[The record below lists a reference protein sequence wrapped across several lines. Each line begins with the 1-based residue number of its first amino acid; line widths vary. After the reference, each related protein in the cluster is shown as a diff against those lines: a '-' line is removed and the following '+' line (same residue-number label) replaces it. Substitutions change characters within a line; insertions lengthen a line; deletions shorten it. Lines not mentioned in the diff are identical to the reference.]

1 MVGAAGVAGVL
12 GAVGYDPVKTRVAA
26 ALVVLLGC
34 GSPPARPARPDV
46 VVITLDTLRADRL
59 GAWGYPGAA
68 TPTLD
73 ALAARGR
80 RYALAWSPL
89 PLTIPAH
96 GTLFSGMQPPHLG
109 LRDNSADVVADDVD
123 TMAERFSRAGYATVA
138 SVGAFVTTRAWG
150 FSQGFDAFFD
160 DIPASGD
167 NVWHGERPAEA
178 VIADLEAWRA
188 HRTSDAPLFAWVHLY
203 DAHHP
208 YVPPPEA
215 AARAPGRPYDGEIAH
230 LDDAVARIL
239 SGFDLER
246 TVVVVVGDHGES
258 LGEHGELTHG
268 LFTYASTQHVP
279 WIVAGP
285 GIAPGVVERP
295 VGLVDVLP
303 TLLAD
308 VGLPAPEGLDG
319 HAVRADADAV
329 APVYAES
336 WQLASRFGIAP
347 HRGVLAEGWQFI
359 SLPKPE
365 LYRLDGP
372 LGAAQDA
379 ASDHPEVVARLQ
391 GLLDGLGFAPPQRAP
406 SAGAGA
412 STAMLGALGYVE
424 GRVDLSDAGAFP
436 DPKDR
441 ADLLAAAVGA
451 ERRQRDGDIAGAI
464 ALLEPAVARWPQVF
478 ELRSRLA
485 LALERLGRGDA
496 AKQHLDAALQLD
508 PTNPQLRVTSGV
520 ALAREGKS
528 QEALDVF
535 LDVEAAQPWTP
546 RVRAL
551 AVYAM
556 QALGRHAE
564 ARAAAESWWT
574 NHADDLALA
583 GVLGG
588 LRIEAGDPSGW
599 PLLELGA
606 TATVPEPNVQWHL
619 GVRAAAE
626 GRLDEAVA
634 RLEREVADH
643 PASAGAWGVLARLS
657 AQRQDW
663 PRQAEAATRA
673 LAASPRDAGLWHL
686 LVLARFN
693 QGDDAGARDALT
705 SGLAVDP
712 LDPDLLLMDANLR
725 AKAGDREGGQ
735 QAFEAAERARQLRQ
749 GR

>member
-1 MVGAAGVAGVL
+1 MTRLHVPWLWLATCLACCVA
-12 GAVGYDPVKTRVAA
+12 
-26 ALVVLLGC
+26 
-34 GSPPARPARPDV
+34 PPAPPRPDV

-59 GAWGYPGAA
+59 GAWGYAGAS

-96 GTLFSGMQPPHLG
+96 GAIFSGLQPPHLG
-109 LRDNSADVVADDVD
+109 LRDNSADVLGEEVD
-123 TMAERFSRAGYATVA
+123 TMAERFARAGYATVA

-160 DIPASGD
+160 EIPTSGD

-208 YVPPPEA
+208 YLPPADA
-215 AARAPGRPYDGEIAH
+215 ASRAPGRPYDGELAH

-239 SGFDLER
+239 SGFDLDR
-246 TVVVVVGDHGES
+246 TVVVVVGDHGEA

-285 GIAPGVVERP
+285 GIEPGVVTQP
-295 VGLVDVLP
+295 VGLVDVMP

-308 VGLPAPEGLDG
+308 LGLPAAEGVDG
-319 HAVRADADAV
+319 RAVRRDGDPV

-347 HRGVLAEGWQFI
+347 HRGVLAEGWQLI
-359 SLPKPE
+359 ALPRPE
-365 LYRLDGP
+365 LYRLNGRGGTAVDE
-372 LGAAQDA
+372 AAA
-379 ASDHPEVVARLQ
+379 HPDVVARLRAV
-391 GLLDGLGFAPPQRAP
+391 LDGLAFEAPDRAA
-406 SAGAGA
+406 SASA

-424 GRVDLSDAGAFP
+424 GTVDLAAASTFP

-451 ERRQRDGDIAGAI
+451 ERRQRDGDVAGAI
-464 ALLEPAVARWPQVF
+464 ALLEPAVARWPEVF

-485 LALERLGRGDA
+485 LALERLGRGDE
-496 AKQHLDAALQLD
+496 AKVHLDAALRLD
-508 PTNPQLRVTSGV
+508 PGNPQLRVTSGV
-520 ALAREGKS
+520 ALAREGRS
-528 QEALDVF
+528 EDALRVF
-535 LDVEAAQPWTP
+535 LDVEQAQPWTP

-556 QALGRHAE
+556 QALGRHAD
-564 ARAAAESWWT
+564 ARAQAEAWWT
-574 NHADDLALA
+574 SHPDDLALA

-588 LRIEAGDPSGW
+588 LRVEAGDPSGW
-599 PLLELGA
+599 PLLELGV
-606 TATVPEPNVQWHL
+606 TATVPEPNVHWHL

-626 GRLDEAVA
+626 SRLEEAVA
-634 RLEREVADH
+634 HLEREVADH
-643 PASAGAWGVLARLS
+643 PTSTGAWAVLARLS

-663 PRQAEAATRA
+663 RRQVDAAARA
-673 LAASPRDAGLWHL
+673 LAGTPKDASLWHL
-686 LVLARFN
+686 LVLGRFN
-693 QGDDAGARDALT
+693 LGDDAGAREALAA
-705 SGLAVDP
+705 GLAVDP
-712 LDPDLLLMDANLR
+712 LEPDLLLMEANLR

-735 QAFEAAERARQLRQ
+735 RAFEAAERARALRQ
-749 GR
+749 QR

>member
-1 MVGAAGVAGVL
+1 VTRRWAWPLSL
-12 GAVGYDPVKTRVAA
+12 GLACA
-26 ALVVLLGC
+26 
-34 GSPPARPARPDV
+34 PAPEAQRRPDV
-46 VVITLDTLRADRL
+46 VVITLDTVRADRL
-59 GAWGYPGAA
+59 GAWGYAGAA

-80 RYALAWSPL
+80 RYARAWSPL

-96 GTLFSGMQPPHLG
+96 GALFSGRQPPHLN
-109 LRDNSADVVADDVD
+109 LRDNSADVLSDDVD
-123 TMAERFSRAGYATVA
+123 TMAERFARAGYATVA
-138 SVGAFVTTRAWG
+138 SVGAFVTTRTWG

-160 DIPASGD
+160 EIPSGGD

-208 YVPPPEA
+208 YVPPPDA
-215 AARAPGRPYDGEIAH
+215 AARAPGRPYDGELAH
-230 LDDAVARIL
+230 LDDAVARLL
-239 SGFDLER
+239 SGFDPHN

-285 GIAPGVVERP
+285 GITPGVVDAP

-308 VGLPAPEGLDG
+308 VGLPAADGVDG

-329 APVYAES
+329 WPVYAES

-347 HRGVLAEGWQFI
+347 HRGVLAEGWQLI
-359 SLPKPE
+359 ALPRPE
-365 LYRLDGP
+365 LYRLGVEPGLAVDE
-372 LGAAQDA
+372 AAA
-379 ASDHPEVVARLQ
+379 HPDVVARLQ
-391 GLLDGLGFAPPQRAP
+391 VLLDGMGFAPPRNP
-406 SAGAGA
+406 SGAGPAAA

-424 GRVDLSDAGAFP
+424 GTVDLSQAAAFP

-441 ADLLAAAVGA
+441 AALLAAAVGA

-464 ALLEPAVARWPQVF
+464 ALLEPAVVQWPDVF

-485 LALERLGRGDA
+485 LALERLGRGKEA
-496 AKQHLDAALQLD
+496 QVHLDAALKLD
-508 PTNPQLRVTSGV
+508 PGNPQLRVTAGV
-520 ALAREGKS
+520 ALAREGRA

-535 LDVEAAQPWTP
+535 LSVAEAQPWTP

-551 AVYAM
+551 ALYAM
-556 QALGRHAE
+556 QALGRHADARTQAE
-564 ARAAAESWWT
+564 AWWT
-574 NHADDLALA
+574 TYADDAALA

-588 LRIEAGDPSGW
+588 LRIESGDPSGW

-606 TATVPEPNVQWHL
+606 TATVPEPNVRWHL
-619 GVRAAAE
+619 GVRAMGE
-626 GRLDEAVA
+626 GRLDEAVSL
-634 RLEREVADH
+634 LEREVADH
-643 PASAGAWGVLARLS
+643 PASTGAWAVLARLC
-657 AQRQDW
+657 AQNKDW
-663 PRQAEAATRA
+663 RRQAEAAERA
-673 LAASPRDAGLWHL
+673 LTGAPADASLWHL

-693 QGDDAGARDALT
+693 LGDDAGARAALA

-712 LDPDLLLMDANLR
+712 LHPDLLLMDANLR
-725 AKAGDREGGQ
+725 AKAGDQAGGQ
-735 QAFEAAERARQLRQ
+735 RAFEAAERARALRQ
-749 GR
+749 AR